1 MRILMIHGR
10 AQGGKDPV
18 ALKTTWIDSLRRG
31 FAAAEQAW
39 PEDVAFDFPFY
50 ADTLDAIV
58 AGSMHPASVEAVAKG
73 APIDDDY
80 ARFLR
85 SALEEI
91 RVGAAIGDDEVWIGL
106 DADAPRE
113 KGPQNWW
120 WVRAIARAID
130 RRLTPMAGFT
140 IEAFLRD
147 VHLYLRDPEA
157 AAAVD
162 ALIDADTTDAPTLV
176 VGHSLGSVV
185 AYRLLQRRRA
195 TLRLAGFVT
204 VGSPLGLRA
213 VAARLPAIENP
224 SGAERWHNAY
234 DRRDI
239 VALNP
244 LDDAHFPADPPVVNH
259 GGVDNSTANRHG
271 IVGYLD
277 DPWVAARIADGIARM
292 RAMG

>member
-31 FAAAEQAW
+31 FAAASHPW
-39 PEDVAFDFPFY
+39 PEDAVFDFPYY
-50 ADTLDAIV
+50 ADALDAIV
-58 AGSMHPASVEAVAKG
+58 AGAGRPASVEAVAKG

-91 RVGAAIGDDEVWIGL
+91 RMHAAIGEDEVRAGL
-106 DADAPRE
+106 DPDAPQE

-185 AYRLLQRRRA
+185 AYRLLQRRRT

-213 VAARLPAIENP
+213 IAARLPAIENP

-244 LDDAHFPADPPVVNH
+244 LDEAHFPADPPVVNH

-277 DPWVAARIADGIARM
+277 DPWVAARIADGVARM
-292 RAMG
+292 R

>member
-10 AQGGKDPV
+10 AQGGKDPA
-18 ALKTTWIDSLRRG
+18 ALKATWIETLRRG
-31 FAAAEQAW
+31 FAAALQAW
-39 PEDVAFDFPFY
+39 PEDLAFDFPYY

-58 AGSMHPASVEAVAKG
+58 ADAGHPASVEAVAKG

-91 RVGAAIGDDEVWIGL
+91 RTHAAIDEDEIRVGL
-106 DADAPRE
+106 DPDAPQE

-259 GGVDNSTANRHG
+259 GAVNNATANRHG

-277 DPWVAARIADGIARM
+277 DPWVAARIADGITRM

>member
-1 MRILMIHGR
+1 M
-10 AQGGKDPV
+10 
-18 ALKTTWIDSLRRG
+18 
-31 FAAAEQAW
+31 
-39 PEDVAFDFPFY
+39 
-50 ADTLDAIV
+50 
-58 AGSMHPASVEAVAKG
+58 
-73 APIDDDY
+73 
-80 ARFLR
+80 
-85 SALEEI
+85 
-91 RVGAAIGDDEVWIGL
+91 
-106 DADAPRE
+106 
-113 KGPQNWW
+113 
-120 WVRAIARAID
+120 RAIARAID
-130 RRLTPMAGFT
+130 RRLTPIAGFT

-147 VHLYLRDPEA
+147 VHLYLRDPET

-162 ALIDADTTDAPTLV
+162 ALIDAETTDAPTLV

-195 TLRLAGFVT
+195 TLRIAGFVT

-224 SGAERWHNAY
+224 PGEARWHNAY

-259 GGVDNSTANRHG
+259 GDVDNHTANRHG

-277 DPWVAARIADGIARM
+277 DPWVATRIADAIARM
-292 RAMG
+292 RANG